1 MSVILRKN
9 RSRQNSGK
17 VIKIVFVG
25 EVGDLSQI
33 GSSEVGQMQLNP
45 NYILKMT
52 TIGVADRPDV
62 WSEEKRK
69 IKANLRCKCLQIEK

>member
-33 GSSEVGQMQLNP
+33 GSSEVG
-45 NYILKMT
+45 
-52 TIGVADRPDV
+52 
-62 WSEEKRK
+62 
-69 IKANLRCKCLQIEK
+69 